1 VTYPTP
7 GYGPG
12 AESLAKYR
20 AEINQ
25 LHELCTALVDT
36 IGPRLPEPDRHRL
49 RTGLDVGE
57 WMPLLDD
64 LCAALVQDAI
74 PVTAQERDQLV
85 AALDLLGAGDI
96 TVPYLADRDAT
107 LAALTIES

>member
-1 VTYPTP
+1 MTYPVP
-7 GYGPG
+7 GYGPSG
-12 AESLAKYR
+12 EARATYR

-25 LHELCTALVDT
+25 LHELCTGLVDT

-64 LCAALVQDAI
+64 LCAALVQDRI
-74 PVTAQERDQLV
+74 PVTAGERDQLV
-85 AALDLLGAGDI
+85 AALDLLGAGDD
-96 TVPYLADRDAT
+96 TVPHLADRDTT
-107 LAALTIES
+107 LAALVVAG

>member
-1 VTYPTP
+1 MTYPTP

-12 AESLAKYR
+12 AEALARYR

-25 LHELCTALVDT
+25 LHELCSGLVDA

-57 WMPLLDD
+57 WMALLDD
-64 LCAALVQDAI
+64 LCAALVQDRI
-74 PVTAQERDQLV
+74 PVTTRERDQLV
-85 AALDLLGAGDI
+85 AALDLLGAGDV

-107 LAALTIES
+107 IAALAVLD